1 MLAHALRPFVVA
13 SVLIAPTLVT
23 PASAQDLEF
32 PRPPSWRVEPDSAAG
47 GASDEIYFV
56 EMPPGWHVTTGPPVA
71 LWDPAISAAGIFRIE
86 MEVYL
91 FDPGGRQ
98 EPFGILVGGRG
109 LGEPHQDY
117 LSFLVREG
125 GEYAVGRRMGS
136 TTQTLLGWTRHP
148 AILSWSERPENEVTV
163 RNTLT
168 VEAREDQVG
177 FIVNGREV
185 VTLVRRALRPLDGIV
200 GIRVGGGLD
209 LHVSRL
215 EVFPGR

>member
-1 MLAHALRPFVVA
+1 VVSAL
-13 SVLIAPTLVT
+13 IT
-23 PASAQDLEF
+23 PALATPAAGQDLEF
-32 PRPPSWRVEPDSAAG
+32 PRPISWRIDPDSAAG
-47 GASDEIYFV
+47 DVSGETYFV

-71 LWDPAISAAGIFRIE
+71 LWDPSISAAGMFRTE
-86 MEVYL
+86 MEAYL
-91 FDPGGRQ
+91 FDPGDRQ
-98 EPFGILVGGRG
+98 EPFGLLVGGRA
-109 LGEPHQDY
+109 LGESDQDY

-136 TTQTLLGWTRHP
+136 TTQTLIGWTRHP

-163 RNTLT
+163 RNTLA
-168 VEAREDQVG
+168 VEVREDQVG

-185 VTLVRRALRPLDGIV
+185 VTLVRRALRPTDGIV

-215 EVFPGR
+215 EVSPGR